1 MVAKK
6 QQHTVPVHKHVKLK
20 AHHAK
25 PYRKRHVGLLFISI
39 IAFIILAA
47 ALVGYRDQIIS
58 GLASSKTFVS
68 DLFPQ
73 SDAYN
78 VKIQSS
84 YGFNVTYDQKAFY
97 ASAISNDN
105 GDLYIGSELSQQHA
119 YSVVRIAPNFAAGTN
134 STTAASS
141 MTMTYHPGGAN
152 TKDALDA
159 TALKDG
165 GIDSTKVMRVATT
178 DANIGG
184 QNFQKNTWQSKISSA
199 ITPALTARFVTYS
212 GLVHGD
218 VFTISINLG
227 VTGTD
232 ESVYRPVLDTLSF
245 DNKIGFV
252 TMPTSSVVAKVQS
265 SRSLLDTVMNTGVA
279 AAASNSVDLTG
290 SERVAALYSPAVVKI
305 YNAYC
310 MDISVDGKPYGTN
323 FCSAASGSGFFVSQ
337 DGYLAT
343 NGHVASTTPQD
354 LVITDALSE
363 YINKGEPKYLNYL
376 VNLTDLKNSDIPA
389 SATASQAVAI
399 IVDALY
405 KLDASRFTATNDVE
419 NLLVQVTPK
428 NPDITAL
435 LQDTKDRNVYPA
447 RDTSVLKAKL
457 VAADYRANDGYDGF
471 KASDV
476 AIIKVDG
483 ENYPI
488 VKLGSITSA
497 AQGSDLSILGYPG
510 NASDNGIV
518 DSTSSEATLTTGK
531 VSSIKNASGSDKK
544 LIETDTTIGHGNSGG
559 PALSDDGEVVGIA
572 TYTADGS
579 GEGNG
584 VFNYIRDIKDLTDL
598 AAARNITFDTNSA
611 TQAAWQ
617 EGLANY
623 YSSHYSKALKNFAV
637 VEKLYPNDSK
647 VAELTADAQKQIA
660 AGKDVVD
667 FPVIPVVIAAIIVLV
682 GIGLG
687 LFFIIRHH
695 KKHIIYNAGVAQGT
709 VQPAA
714 PDVGTQTVAVLQNGP
729 TVGAPIVS
737 APTAPVSPE
746 VVTAPSTNQVT
757 TPAEALAAET
767 PIVAPETTPE
777 PTTVTTEVPVE
788 PTHDA
793 PEPVSIPVN
802 VASEAPVE
810 PAVSPQVT
818 EEPPASNPWFGPD
831 NTPNDPPKQ

>member
-6 QQHTVPVHKHVKLK
+6 HKAVVPAHKHVTLK

-25 PYRKRHVGLLFISI
+25 PYRKRHVGLFFISL
-39 IAFIILAA
+39 IAFVFLAF
-47 ALVGYRDQIIS
+47 ALVSYRDQIIS

-68 DLFPQ
+68 NLFPQ
-73 SDAYN
+73 RDAYN
-78 VKIQSS
+78 VNIASS
-84 YGFNVTYDQKAFY
+84 YGFNVSYDQKMFY
-97 ASAISNDN
+97 ASAVSNDT

-134 STTAASS
+134 STTSASS
-141 MTMTYHPGGAN
+141 MTMTYHPGAVG

-178 DANIGG
+178 EVNIGG
-184 QNFQKNTWQSKISSA
+184 QTFQKNTWQSKQSST

-212 GLVHGD
+212 GLVRGD
-218 VFTISINLG
+218 VFTISIKLG

-232 ESVYRPVLDTLSF
+232 ESVYRPILDTLLF
-245 DNKIGFV
+245 NNKVGFV
-252 TMPTSSVVAKVQS
+252 AAPSSGVVAKVQA
-265 SRSLLDTVMNTGVA
+265 SRSLLDTVMNTGIA

-290 SERVAALYSPAVVKI
+290 SEKVAALYSPAVVKI

-310 MDISVDGKPYGTN
+310 MDISVDGKQYGTN

-363 YINKGEPKYLNYL
+363 YVNKGEPKYLNYL

-389 SATASQAVAI
+389 SATPTQAVAI
-399 IVDALY
+399 IVNALY
-405 KLDASRFTATNDVE
+405 KLDASRFAATNDVE

-435 LQDTKDRNVYPA
+435 LQDTKDRKAYPVS
-447 RDTSVLKAKL
+447 DTSVLKAKL
-457 VAADYRANDGYDGF
+457 IAANYRANDGYDGF

-483 ENYPI
+483 QNYPV
-488 VKLGSITSA
+488 VKLGTISAA
-497 AQGSDLSILGYPG
+497 AQGSGLSILGYPG

-579 GEGNG
+579 GQGNG

-598 AAARNITFDTNSA
+598 AAARTITFDTNSA

-617 EGLANY
+617 EGIANY
-623 YSSHYSKALKNFAV
+623 YSSHYSKALNNFAV

-647 VAELTADAQKQIA
+647 VAELTADAKKQIA

-667 FPVIPVVIAAIIVLV
+667 FPLIPVVIVTIVILAGV
-682 GIGLG
+682 GLG

-695 KKHIIYNAGVAQGT
+695 KKHVIYNAGVAQGT
-709 VQPAA
+709 VQPAG
-714 PDVGTQTVAVLQNGP
+714 PGVGTQTVAVQQNNP
-729 TVGAPIVS
+729 TVGPPVVL
-737 APTAPVSPE
+737 APVSP
-746 VVTAPSTNQVT
+746 APEETMATPVPEPADAPIVPPAVESTPVATEPQVET
-757 TPAEALAAET
+757 ESTPAQPTSITVQSEPEVPT
-767 PIVAPETTPE
+767 DPI
-777 PTTVTTEVPVE
+777 TVTQP
-788 PTHDA
+788 A
-793 PEPVSIPVN
+793 PEP
-802 VASEAPVE
+802 
-810 PAVSPQVT
+810 PA
-818 EEPPASNPWFGPD
+818 ANPWFSPD
-831 NTPNDPPKQ
+831 NTQNDPPKE